1 MSPDAYGTWALVLQ
15 ISAYV
20 GYLDFGIQT
29 AVGRFVAHA
38 NERNDKEH
46 RDSIVS
52 TSLAGLSFA
61 GLLGLGIIAV
71 VAILIPDI
79 FPRLPRHLLG
89 DARTALVLVA
99 SSLAIGLPASV
110 FNGVFVGL
118 QRYEIPALII
128 GGSRILSAVLLVIV
142 VKHGGDLTHMGIAV
156 ASVNVLSYAMQYF
169 LCRRLA
175 PMVKPSARLIS
186 SRTRRELFDYCFSLS
201 VWSFATLLVTGLD
214 TLMVGV
220 FDFSKVAYYTVA
232 ATLITFIL
240 GLQSSIFGVLIPEVA
255 VLAAR
260 DKRSELGQMLIAST
274 RLGMYILLISGLP
287 LLIAARPLLAIW
299 VGPMY
304 ADKSFLIL
312 RILVV
317 ANIIRLSALPYAM
330 LLIGT
335 GQQRLVI
342 VSPLVEGFSNLLV
355 SVIAAALMG
364 AVGVAIGTLV
374 GSIVGILVNWIYN
387 VPRTTMI
394 AVNLLSYLS
403 DGILRPI
410 ACFSPLFLLLLIE
423 WLIPGV
429 VGNMQS
435 RLLFVTGCLTFAS
448 VWTFGL
454 SGNQRDRVLMAL
466 SGANR

>member
-1 MSPDAYGTWALVLQ
+1 
-15 ISAYV
+15 
-20 GYLDFGIQT
+20 
-29 AVGRFVAHA
+29 
-38 NERNDKEH
+38 
-46 RDSIVS
+46 
-52 TSLAGLSFA
+52 
-61 GLLGLGIIAV
+61 
-71 VAILIPDI
+71 
-79 FPRLPRHLLG
+79 
-89 DARTALVLVA
+89 
-99 SSLAIGLPASV
+99 
-110 FNGVFVGL
+110 
-118 QRYEIPALII
+118 
-128 GGSRILSAVLLVIV
+128 
-142 VKHGGDLTHMGIAV
+142 
-156 ASVNVLSYAMQYF
+156 
-169 LCRRLA
+169 
-175 PMVKPSARLIS
+175 
-186 SRTRRELFDYCFSLS
+186 
-201 VWSFATLLVTGLD
+201 
-214 TLMVGV
+214 
-220 FDFSKVAYYTVA
+220 
-232 ATLITFIL
+232 
-240 GLQSSIFGVLIPEVA
+240 
-255 VLAAR
+255 
-260 DKRSELGQMLIAST
+260 
-274 RLGMYILLISGLP
+274 
-287 LLIAARPLLAIW
+287 
-299 VGPMY
+299 MY